1 MSTPAETVDTPY
13 GRFARATSDA
23 AGVAILQDLFVSDG
37 APELVLATGSAGRV
51 PELAAR
57 LSAFTGAPQA
67 WTRRATDA
75 VARAFSEG
83 EPSASDLDEAAADLR
98 LETVE
103 VRDDGAVV
111 LHLDDGCGEH
121 FMQGYWPAVRF
132 DDDGDVVEVT
142 VEA

>member
-13 GRFARATSDA
+13 GRFARATS
-23 AGVAILQDLFVSDG
+23 GLFVAGGD
-37 APELVLATGSAGRV
+37 PELAVSTQSAGRV

-57 LSAFTGAPQA
+57 LAAFARAPRA

-75 VARAFSEG
+75 VVRAFSEG

-111 LHLDDGCGEH
+111 LHLEDGCGEH